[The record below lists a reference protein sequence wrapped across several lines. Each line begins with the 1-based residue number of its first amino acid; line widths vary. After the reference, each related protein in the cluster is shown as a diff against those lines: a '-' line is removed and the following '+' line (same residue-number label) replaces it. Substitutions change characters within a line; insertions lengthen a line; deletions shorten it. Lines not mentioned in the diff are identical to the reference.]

1 MAGKLG
7 ILPHVQNQSLGADA
21 PDTYRLVAVRIRNGC
36 DDTGLTDILCC
47 RVDHDL
53 LSLHA
58 NRLTQHFAYKRS
70 GDIQLV
76 LLRLRSCSELS
87 VHLIDYIAVL
97 AAFYSCEDAAFI
109 QVYSLRLYIPGNLE
123 AKRSGNGA

>member
-7 ILPHVQNQSLGADA
+7 ILPHVQNHSFGADT
-21 PDTYRLVAVRIRNGC
+21 PDTYRLVAAGIGNGC
-36 DDTGLTDILCC
+36 DDTGLTDMLCC

-58 NRLTQHFAYKRS
+58 NRLTQHFAYKRG

-76 LLRLRSCSELS
+76 LLRLRSCSELDI
-87 VHLIDYIAVL
+87 HLIDGIAVL
-97 AAFYSCEDAAFI
+97 AALYTGENAAFM
-109 QVYSLRLYIPGNLE
+109 QVNGFRLRIPGHGE
-123 AKRSGNGA
+123 A